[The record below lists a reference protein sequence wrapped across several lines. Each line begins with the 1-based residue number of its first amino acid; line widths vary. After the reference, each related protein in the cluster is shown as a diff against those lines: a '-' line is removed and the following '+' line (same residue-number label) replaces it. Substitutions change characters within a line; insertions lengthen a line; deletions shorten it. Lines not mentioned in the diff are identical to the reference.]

1 VSVVAWIVFGMI
13 AGYTVV
19 SMVPVDEELGTT
31 GHVALGS
38 AAAIV
43 GGALGSA
50 LFGIDPLGPRIDML
64 SVTTALIGAVIAI
77 VAWNHRRGP
86 LARGRGF

>member
-1 VSVVAWIVFGMI
+1 MSVVAWIIFGMI

-43 GGALGSA
+43 GGAIGSV
-50 LFGIDPLGPRIDML
+50 LVGIDPLSPRIDMF
-64 SVTTALIGAVIAI
+64 SVVTALTGAVVAI
-77 VAWNHRRGP
+77 VGWNHRRGP